1 LPYDEFVWRAFFMNK
16 GLDACSFLYVKWA
29 VVFPEESF
37 TVKTSLVVTHYMF
50 GFFSP
55 FTWVECCW
63 LCLWF
68 VDLFD
73 EVWLIPS
80 FARLKWNLAHWLFC
94 WSQYGQRNNK
104 TKMAGQTSCVL

>member
-1 LPYDEFVWRAFFMNK
+1 MNK

-55 FTWVECCW
+55 FT
-63 LCLWF
+63 
-68 VDLFD
+68 
-73 EVWLIPS
+73 
-80 FARLKWNLAHWLFC
+80 
-94 WSQYGQRNNK
+94 
-104 TKMAGQTSCVL
+104 